1 MNTPPSSWVAVAK
14 VSDLAHDGTCH
25 KFLLRSTEGYL
36 LESFIVRQAGEF
48 FAYVNRCPHMP
59 LSLDY
64 GDGEFFDETHQ
75 WLICRNHGAVFD
87 PKTGR
92 CVMGPCCGASLEKM
106 MTRITGDF
114 LEVLPPT
121 YNSELE

>member
-1 MNTPPSSWVAVAK
+1 MNPPPSSWVPIATL
-14 VSDLAHDGTCH
+14 SDLAHDGDVH

-36 LESFIVRQAGEF
+36 LEILIVRLEGEL

-92 CVMGPCCGASLEKM
+92 CVSGPCCGASLEKLI
-106 MTRITGDF
+106 TRLTGEF
-114 LEVLPPT
+114 IEILPPT
-121 YNSELE
+121 YRRELE